1 MRTNMMLMVLVLLT
15 GCPEPVPSDGVAA
28 GAGPVAP
35 PDGGPPPTDATGV
48 VAPSQDIEV
57 EPGTG
62 VVVSGTFTYTGD
74 VAGTYRVDISAPSTS
89 GPSVLVGKAVVAE
102 QGPWQIEVPKNAGA
116 ITVMAFIEQ
125 GHGPGG
131 GTPSMTVYGLTVA
144 EAPVTGVA
152 LAPAEGGAI
161 VGTPPAPAAGG
172 SPGGPPPADGAPP
185 PGDGGAPAPGGAAGD
200 GVFPPDASVLAD
212 GAAASP
218 VSKPAATAPAAAPAA
233 AAKPATTPAPAA
245 TAKPGTTP
253 AAAPAAAAKPGTTPA
268 AAPAAA
274 AKPGTTPAAAPV
286 KPAATPAA
294 SPAKPAP
301 TPAPK

>member
-15 GCPEPVPSDGVAA
+15 GCPEPVPSDGVVA

-131 GTPSMTVYGLTVA
+131 GTPSMTIYGLTVA

-172 SPGGPPPADGAPP
+172 SPGGPPPADGAPA
-185 PGDGGAPAPGGAAGD
+185 PGDGGAPPPGGAAGD

-245 TAKPGTTP
+245 AAKPATTP
-253 AAAPAAAAKPGTTPA
+253 APAAAAKPATAP
-268 AAPAAA
+268 APAAA
-274 AKPGTTPAAAPV
+274 AKP
-286 KPAATPAA
+286 ATA
-294 SPAKPAP
+294 PAP

>member
-15 GCPEPVPSDGVAA
+15 GCPEPVPSDGVVA

-35 PDGGPPPTDATGV
+35 PDGGPPPTDASGV

-161 VGTPPAPAAGG
+161 VGTPPAPAAG
-172 SPGGPPPADGAPP
+172 SAPGGPPPADGGPP
-185 PGDGGAPAPGGAAGD
+185 PGDAGAPPPGGAAGD

-212 GAAASP
+212 GAAA
-218 VSKPAATAPAAAPAA
+218 ATAAKPAAAPAA
-233 AAKPATTPAPAA
+233 AATATTPAA
-245 TAKPGTTP
+245 G
-253 AAAPAAAAKPGTTPA
+253 AAKPGTTPA

-274 AKPGTTPAAAPV
+274 AKPAAAPVGTTPAAPPAKPAATPAAAPV
-286 KPAATPAA
+286 KPA
-294 SPAKPAP
+294 P